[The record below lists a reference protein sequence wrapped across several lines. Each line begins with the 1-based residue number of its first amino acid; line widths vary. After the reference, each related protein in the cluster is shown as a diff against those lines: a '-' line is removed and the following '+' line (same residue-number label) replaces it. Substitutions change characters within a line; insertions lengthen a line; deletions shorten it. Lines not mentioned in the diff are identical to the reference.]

1 VVLDIIIVNSAE
13 VPIYEQITR
22 QIKDEI
28 LKGELKEGDL
38 LPSVRVLAKDL
49 NISVITT
56 RRAYDELENQ
66 GFTVNMTGK
75 GTFVAPQNLDL
86 LKESRYKIIEEKLA
100 QAVDYSKSIGVSK
113 NEVIEIV
120 ELLFEEG
127 K

>member
-1 VVLDIIIVNSAE
+1 MDIIIVNSAE